1 MTDEEIEK
9 LRHSAKMLREV
20 IEQTVEPMPAWSLLT
35 ALGNRMKFV
44 RQPKKQSV
52 ERIEKWV
59 LQSVVPSLAVL
70 KKTGHW
76 HEIIEAIN
84 GVDLSS
90 EHQKLVEANLVNA
103 ITQAK
108 SVLHQGNI
116 NFDRE
121 KEKYDE
127 ETAEFE
133 KKANLP
139 F

>member
-1 MTDEEIEK
+1 E
-9 LRHSAKMLREV
+9 
-20 IEQTVEPMPAWSLLT
+20 
-35 ALGNRMKFV
+35 
-44 RQPKKQSV
+44 
-52 ERIEKWV
+52 
-59 LQSVVPSLAVL
+59 VL

-76 HEIIEAIN
+76 HEVIEAMDKAN
-84 GVDLSS
+84 LSP
-90 EHQKLVEANLVNA
+90 EQEKLIKANLVNE
-103 ITQAK
+103 ITNAK

-116 NFDRE
+116 NFDKE